1 MDLLFE
7 KMRVLFDQLTSLGTI
22 INLIVIFLLIIL
34 ITLRSKKLSGI
45 LLFFRKKGIL
55 LAFFLAFAAS
65 LGSLIY
71 SEYFLLIPCDLCWY
85 QRIFIYPQALILL
98 IALIKKLKD
107 SFYYLIPFSIGS
119 ILISG
124 YHYITQLGAVSS
136 VCVQGVVDCTA
147 RYFTYL
153 GFITMPF
160 MSLVVSIT
168 ILLLVLITHKKFK

>member
-1 MDLLFE
+1 
-7 KMRVLFDQLTSLGTI
+7 MRLLFDQLMIAGTI

-34 ITLRSKKLSGI
+34 ITVRSKKLSGI
-45 LLFFRKKGIL
+45 LLFFRKKGVL

-98 IALIKKLKD
+98 VALVKRFKD
-107 SFYYLIPFSIGS
+107 VLYYLIPFSTGAIF
-119 ILISG
+119 ISG
-124 YHYITQLGAVSS
+124 YHYLTQLGAVSS
-136 VCVQGVVDCTA
+136 VCMQGVVDCTA

-160 MSLVVSIT
+160 MSLIVSTT
-168 ILLLVLITHKKFK
+168 IVLLVLITHKKFK